1 MTTSGTNSRGGARKR
16 TPATTG
22 PVARRPARQAKK
34 PDPDAASAR
43 RTAESPGETE
53 PDAIPGAGAILSSV
67 AGTVTQGRGLAREGG
82 RLARELLRVSLG
94 TSSAAPAKGDR
105 RFADPTWEQNPVYRR
120 VEQAY
125 LSFSGSIDRLVEDVE
140 ASGKDPDKARFAA
153 TLLTSAVAPTN
164 FLLGNPAAMKR
175 TFETGGANLARGLR
189 NWVGDVRH
197 NGGMPSMADPDALQ
211 VGRDLALT
219 PGAVVQR
226 NQVGELIQYTPTTDT
241 VRERPVLVVPPP
253 IGRFYF
259 LDLRPGRSFVEYSVS
274 RGLQTFLLSWR
285 NPGKEQ
291 GDWDLDVY
299 ATRVLQ
305 AIDAIRE
312 ITGSA
317 DVNVVGFCAGGIIN
331 TGVLNRLAATGDDR
345 IHTASFA
352 VTMLDFALRAPIQA
366 FSNAKLLSFARAR
379 SRRAG
384 VIAARDMGAA
394 FTFMRPNDLIWN
406 YWVNN
411 YLMGEKPPVFD
422 ILSWNADGTNL
433 PAALHLQFLDMF
445 ESNVLCQPGAT
456 TVLDTPVD
464 LSTIKVPTFVTGAM
478 TDHLTPWKGCYR
490 TTQLLSGPMTF
501 VLSSSGHIQ
510 SLVNPPN
517 NPKASYYTGPKPGRD
532 PEEWRASATQH
543 TGSWWEPW
551 AEWITQHSGDVRPAP
566 HALGSGSYETIA
578 DAPGDY
584 VRQAAPD
591 KSS

>member
-1 MTTSGTNSRGGARKR
+1 MTTSGSAGRGGARKR
-16 TPATTG
+16 TPDATG
-22 PVARRPARQAKK
+22 LAAGRPARQAAE
-34 PDPDAASAR
+34 PDPSAVTSER
-43 RTAESPGETE
+43 AAESAGWTE
-53 PDAIPGAGAILSSV
+53 PVAIPSAGAILSTV
-67 AGTVTQGRGLAREGG
+67 AGTLTGGRGVAREGG
-82 RLARELLRVSLG
+82 RLARELLRISLG
-94 TSSAAPAKGDR
+94 TSSVGPATGDR
-105 RFADPTWEQNPVYRR
+105 RFTDPTWEQNPVYRR

-125 LSFSGSIDRLVEDVE
+125 LSFAGSMDRLVDD
-140 ASGKDPDKARFAA
+140 AGRSGTGADKAQFAV

-164 FLLGNPAAMKR
+164 FLLGNPAAMKQ

-197 NGGMPSMADPDALQ
+197 NGGMPSMADPEALK
-211 VGRDLALT
+211 VGRDLALS
-219 PGAVVQR
+219 PGAVVER
-226 NQVGELIQYTPTTDT
+226 DQVGELIQYTPTTKR

-299 ATRVLQ
+299 AARVLQ
-305 AIDAIRE
+305 AVDAVRE
-312 ITGSA
+312 ITGSE

-331 TGVLNRLAATGDDR
+331 TGVLNRLAATGDHR
-345 IHTASFA
+345 IRSASFA
-352 VTMLDFALRAPIQA
+352 VTMLDFGHRAPIQA
-366 FSNAKLLSFARAR
+366 FSSAKLLSFARAR

-394 FTFMRPNDLIWN
+394 FTLMRPNDLIWN

-445 ESNVLCQPGAT
+445 ETNVLCQPGAT

-501 VLSSSGHIQ
+501 VLSNSGHIQ

-517 NPKASYYTGPKPGRD
+517 NPKASYYTGQQPGHD
-532 PEEWRASATQH
+532 PEDWLASATQH
-543 TGSWWEPW
+543 RGSWWEPW
-551 AEWITQHSGDVRPAP
+551 AEWITHHSGAERA
-566 HALGSGSYETIA
+566 ATQILGSPSHQPITE
-578 DAPGDY
+578 APGDY
-584 VRQAAPD
+584 VRQAAGA
-591 KSS
+591 

>member
-1 MTTSGTNSRGGARKR
+1 MTTSGRAGEGGARKR
-16 TPATTG
+16 TPGAAG
-22 PVARRPARQAKK
+22 PAAGRPARPAAE
-34 PDPDAASAR
+34 PDPAAATAKPAAASADW
-43 RTAESPGETE
+43 TE
-53 PDAIPGAGAILSSV
+53 PVAIPSAGAILSTV
-67 AGTVTQGRGLAREGG
+67 AGTLTGGRGVVREGG

-94 TSSAAPAKGDR
+94 TSSVAPAKGDR

-125 LSFSGSIDRLVEDVE
+125 LSVAGSMDRLVDE
-140 ASGKDPDKARFAA
+140 AERSGKDADKARFAV
-153 TLLTSAVAPTN
+153 TLLTSAAAPTN

-197 NGGMPSMADPDALQ
+197 NGGMPSMADPKALR

-219 PGAVVQR
+219 PGAVVER
-226 NQVGELIQYTPTTDT
+226 DQVGELIQYTPTTAT
-241 VRERPVLVVPPP
+241 VRERPLLVVPPP

-259 LDLRPGRSFVEYSVS
+259 LDLRPGRSLVEYSVS
-274 RGLQTFLLSWR
+274 RGLQTFVLSWR
-285 NPGKEQ
+285 NPGKDQ

-299 ATRVLQ
+299 AARVLQ
-305 AIDAIRE
+305 AVDAVRE
-312 ITGSA
+312 ITGSE
-317 DVNVVGFCAGGIIN
+317 DVNVIGFCAGGIIN
-331 TGVLNRLAATGDDR
+331 AGVLNHLAATGDDR
-345 IHTASFA
+345 IHSASFA
-352 VTMLDFALRAPIQA
+352 VTMLDFGQRAPIQA
-366 FSNAKLLSFARAR
+366 FSNAKLLSFVRAR

-445 ESNVLCQPGAT
+445 ETNMLCQPGAA

-501 VLSSSGHIQ
+501 VLSNSGHIQ
-510 SLVNPPN
+510 SLVNPPS
-517 NPKASYYTGPKPGRD
+517 NPKASYYTGPQPGQD
-532 PEEWRASATQH
+532 PEDWLAAATQH
-543 TGSWWEPW
+543 HGSWWEPW
-551 AEWITQHSGDVRPAP
+551 AEWITPHSGDERAAP
-566 HALGSGSYETIA
+566 QILGSPSQQPLTE
-578 DAPGDY
+578 APGDY
-584 VRQAAPD
+584 VRQAAGA
-591 KSS
+591 